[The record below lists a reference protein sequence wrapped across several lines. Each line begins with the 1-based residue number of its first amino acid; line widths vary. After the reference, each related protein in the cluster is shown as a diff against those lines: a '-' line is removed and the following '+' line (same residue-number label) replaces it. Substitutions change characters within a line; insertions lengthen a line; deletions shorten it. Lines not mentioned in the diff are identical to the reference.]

1 MITYGVYRLVDGT
14 SYDIVVEHTK
24 KKMEVL
30 LGQNGAVVS
39 AYKKTADF
47 EGAFNNK
54 DANNIAKVLNTA
66 VTGCTARNGYPTVF
80 ALGAC
85 SQHTFKRSGINFE
98 VSKFSS
104 ELCGAY
110 ITSDTFNVEL
120 RYNEQSYQMPNI
132 EYVKYS
138 HRADLKVANED
149 NEEIPVRSLE
159 EIALTKDITWL
170 KNKKYYIVNDEE
182 QAEQIFTFLDNFNGT
197 ISYDTETTGLRINMF
212 CQIGSEKK
220 KQIEEYNKKQ
230 KEAGQPVA
238 RVDRLVGMIY
248 CVQEGVSYYFPC
260 FNRKFK
266 NLYDNVEN
274 PTTKKVT
281 DRILSDYTIGKYRDR
296 KDCMAEFIRNT
307 PVKDW
312 GSDVILM
319 ERNRNILST
328 KNLLAHNGKFEWK
341 VCWNYNI
348 DFHLVD
354 DTIIEHQLLYKYKV
368 ATTNRGERSD
378 LKFLTKKELGCDQL
392 ELTDFFAGFSED
404 DTGIVNT
411 KSKRANKSKV
421 KIDFSYMD
429 YDGARAYAPADGDFT
444 LGIYHKYKKD
454 LVENHPELDYL
465 YRVEVLVS
473 QAMAYMEYYGH
484 RIDPLKI
491 DNIRKDYEADKI
503 KIEHKLRQLIN
514 YSEQDEE
521 NIFNEIE
528 SIENKI
534 KELKADTEDHKEE
547 VRSLYNKKEALQVKA
562 QQIMD
567 ESVNSLNLGS
577 PAQVADLFY
586 NKLGIKC
593 PEEKQSINKK
603 ILKGFLKEKNEDG
616 TIKYPVVKLYKD
628 WKDKD
633 TALSKFFGNLPDYM
647 YPGGFIFS
655 DFGQIAAA
663 TGRMTC
669 KHPNAQQ
676 YPKAIT
682 AIVKPRDGFV
692 MIDADFSQIEYR
704 TLVALAHEESLLEK
718 FKDPDMD
725 YHTTM
730 AALMY
735 GVDYAS
741 VTPKQR
747 SEAKSFNFG
756 IPYGMG
762 FGSLAILLT
771 GINTEATRAE
781 AEYKYELYFKDQPNV
796 RQYFRD
802 IKEMAV
808 VRGYTQTKWGRRR
821 YFSFTDKDGNYS
833 NALKA
838 RALRQAGNAVIQGC
852 LDGDTRIQTK
862 EFGIVKIKDVVNRHL
877 MVWDGDKWSNGDILY
892 SGKKQKCIVTFTT
905 GQKFVCSPIHKFLV
919 RSHKGNDRFV
929 ECKDLIGSNISNNP
943 HRVVVNPEYVESD
956 FIYNSEWAYDYM
968 TFNHQSKNALLEQV
982 GDSFRIGEI
991 LGRIASD
998 GSVFDREVG
1007 GKSVRHIVAEHEIN
1021 ILPELRECMK
1031 NLGFTEKTNEVREG
1045 RNQRLTYLDTYSSS
1059 LVKEISA
1066 LDVKHQVH
1074 DNIFMDTEVLRGF
1087 LRGFFDGD
1095 GGLCKNTVRLTFGN
1109 QFNFEPMCRDIQKA
1123 LLFFGIRSRYHRCSD
1138 RYVIDISTYDNKRF
1152 AELIGFINNDK
1163 QDKLTNT
1170 CCVND
1175 EHIFG
1180 RCLRVESVEIT
1191 DEYIDMYDV
1200 CNTDGGYYV
1209 ADGIITHN
1217 TAADI
1222 FKIGVARN
1230 FSFIRKNNL
1239 FGKMLIV
1246 NMIHD
1251 EQLIEAD
1258 ARELNIKAVVSALV
1272 QNMEMKIEGFPPLY
1286 VGAGVGL
1293 SWKDAKGK
1301 MNEINPRLAEQF
1313 INEASTEG
1321 LYVDAPRKPEDVLD
1335 YFNSRVFKFR
1345 ENKILEYV
1353 RDENNRHKALHPVIG
1368 NLLSLQFDYGVNEEV
1383 EAEYTE
1389 ENGYSSE
1396 EIAKAKANIPIEQLK
1411 RFLAD
1416 RGITDIDAEWFKA
1429 EESNTSNDTDDDE
1442 DVEYEDED
1450 EEDEDEDGAEESGGT
1465 QFRLIDESNKKLY
1478 GIDIRDV
1485 ISEFGVVVSKEQRIC
1500 GIDATKVR
1508 VTNKDKMAEYIQ
1520 NHASNDPEAD
1530 MNPSC
1535 YEVVF
1540 LLTNNAIK
1548 HTGGYVCNINQKDLA
1563 KACGFNSTYF

>member
-98 VSKFSS
+98 VSKFNS

-120 RYNEQSYQMPNI
+120 KYNEQSYQMPNI

-182 QAEQIFTFLDNFNGT
+182 QAEQIFNFLDNFNGT

-534 KELKADTEDHKEE
+534 KELKAGTEDHKEE
-547 VRSLYNKKEALQVKA
+547 VRNLYKEKEALQVKA

-616 TIKYPVVKLYKD
+616 SVKYPVVKLYKD

-838 RALRQAGNAVIQGC
+838 RALRQAGNAVIQG
-852 LDGDTRIQTK
+852 
-862 EFGIVKIKDVVNRHL
+862 
-877 MVWDGDKWSNGDILY
+877 
-892 SGKKQKCIVTFTT
+892 
-905 GQKFVCSPIHKFLV
+905 
-919 RSHKGNDRFV
+919 
-929 ECKDLIGSNISNNP
+929 
-943 HRVVVNPEYVESD
+943 
-956 FIYNSEWAYDYM
+956 
-968 TFNHQSKNALLEQV
+968 
-982 GDSFRIGEI
+982 
-991 LGRIASD
+991 
-998 GSVFDREVG
+998 
-1007 GKSVRHIVAEHEIN
+1007 
-1021 ILPELRECMK
+1021 
-1031 NLGFTEKTNEVREG
+1031 
-1045 RNQRLTYLDTYSSS
+1045 
-1059 LVKEISA
+1059 
-1066 LDVKHQVH
+1066 
-1074 DNIFMDTEVLRGF
+1074 
-1087 LRGFFDGD
+1087 
-1095 GGLCKNTVRLTFGN
+1095 
-1109 QFNFEPMCRDIQKA
+1109 
-1123 LLFFGIRSRYHRCSD
+1123 
-1138 RYVIDISTYDNKRF
+1138 
-1152 AELIGFINNDK
+1152 
-1163 QDKLTNT
+1163 
-1170 CCVND
+1170 
-1175 EHIFG
+1175 
-1180 RCLRVESVEIT
+1180 
-1191 DEYIDMYDV
+1191 
-1200 CNTDGGYYV
+1200 
-1209 ADGIITHN
+1209 

-1272 QNMEMKIEGFPPLY
+1272 QNMEMKIDGFPPLY

-1321 LYVDAPRKPEDVLD
+1321 LYVDAPRKPEDVLN
-1335 YFNSRVFKFR
+1335 YFNDRVFKFR

-1353 RDENNRHKALHPVIG
+1353 RDESNRHKALHPVIG

-1429 EESNTSNDTDDDE
+1429 EESNTSSETDDEE

-1465 QFRLIDESNKKLY
+1465 QFRLIDESNTKLY

-1520 NHASNDPEAD
+1520 SHVSNDPEAD
-1530 MNPSC
+1530 TNPSC